1 MNQNHGNRYLPE
13 GSLLTTPEN
22 RLSLSGVDAIRS
34 AMAEGRILEAPAIRA
49 TADFDLQV
57 DLGPHAQGVIPREES
72 VFLYPGEHFKEIAVI
87 GKVGKAVCFRII
99 GEEKGENGI
108 PRFLLSRRAAQLEAK
123 LEYLDCL
130 EPGDIIDCRVTHSE
144 RYGAFCDVACGNFA
158 LLPIDCISVSRL
170 PHPSERFHPGD
181 VLRVAVKNRDST
193 GRLFITRREL
203 CGTWA
208 ENAALFSPG
217 QTVTGIVRSIEDYGV
232 FIELTPNLA
241 GLAEPCEDL
250 TVGQTASVYIKSMIP
265 EKAKVKLV
273 IVDKHPGLSCTC
285 PVPPFPI
292 EQLTHIEEWHYSPAG
307 CRKRVDTIFSAF
319 R

>member
-1 MNQNHGNRYLPE
+1 MNEKHGNRYLPE
-13 GSLLTTPEN
+13 GLLLTTPEN
-22 RLSLSGVDAIRS
+22 RLALAGVDALRA
-34 AMAEGRILEAPAIRA
+34 AMARGQILEAPAIRA
-49 TADFDLQV
+49 TADYDLQV
-57 DLGPHAQGVIPREES
+57 DLGPHAQGIIPREEA
-72 VFLYPGEHFKEIAVI
+72 VFLYPGEHFKEISVI

-99 GEEKGENGI
+99 GEEQGDGM

-130 EPGDIIDCRVTHSE
+130 EPGDILDCRVTHSE

-170 PHPSERFHPGD
+170 PHPSERLHSGD
-181 VLRVAVKNRDST
+181 TLRVAVKGRDSA
-193 GRLFITRREL
+193 GRLFVTRKEL

-217 QTVTGIVRSIEDYGV
+217 QTVTGVVRSIEDYGV

-241 GLAEPCEDL
+241 GLAEPCNDL
-250 TVGQTASVYIKSMIP
+250 AIGQTASVYIKSMIP

-273 IVDKHPGLSCTC
+273 VVDRHPALSCSC
-285 PVPPFPI
+285 PVPSFPI
-292 EQLTHIEEWHYSPAG
+292 ENSTHIDEWHYSPAG
-307 CRKRVDTIFSAF
+307 CRKQVDTIFSAP